1 LESVDPRSR
10 DARRFF
16 GQHQPLLRMI
26 SICLFSGSG
35 VRYTDFKPAS
45 TTAARSPRWLLP
57 ALMFPLLAGVLLYAA
72 TNDSPPDTDQSITP
86 SVTEAPA
93 PSFATQ
99 AIGDKV
105 DFIVQRNDTLER
117 IFRRLELSLD
127 DLAAILRLP
136 GIRQTLTQIRPGDK
150 LTVVH
155 DEGAVQALN
164 RRISETEILSVK
176 RADDGFAAEVINTPI
191 DMKTAQAAGV
201 IDSSLFVA
209 AREAGVNPETILQL
223 ANNVFGWEIDF
234 ALDIRPG
241 DRFNLIYEQK
251 YRNER
256 YLGDARILA
265 AEFINDGETHRAIHY
280 ASTDGRIE
288 GYFTPDGRSL
298 RRQFLRAPLDFRRV
312 SSNFSRAR
320 FHPVLNTTRAH
331 QGVDYSAPTGTTI
344 KAAGDGRVGFIGVS
358 GGYGN
363 VVILEHG
370 GGISTLYAHMSGFNR
385 GLRRGE
391 RVKQGATIGFVGKSG
406 TATGPHLHYEYRVN
420 GTHKNPRTVRL
431 PDAAP
436 IPAEYLADFQSKA
449 AMLLADL
456 EQARGTTVAAL
467 TTD

>member
-1 LESVDPRSR
+1 M
-10 DARRFF
+10 RRN
-16 GQHQPLLRMI
+16 
-26 SICLFSGSG
+26 
-35 VRYTDFKPAS
+35 TDIFDYKPKL
-45 TTAARSPRWLLP
+45 TTVAARPSRWLLP
-57 ALMFPLLAGVLLYAA
+57 ALMFPLLGGVLFYMA
-72 TNDSPPDTDQSITP
+72 TDHPTAGTPQASTESITEVP
-86 SVTEAPA
+86 EPA
-93 PSFATQ
+93 SSSAV
-99 AIGDKV
+99 AALGDKI
-105 DFIVQRNDTLER
+105 DFIVRRNDTLER
-117 IFRRLELSLD
+117 IFRRLELNLD

-136 GIRQTLTQIRPGDK
+136 GIRQVLTQLRPGDK

-155 DEGAVQALN
+155 DDGVVQALN
-164 RRISETEILSVK
+164 RRISETKVLSVT
-176 RADDGFAAEVINTPI
+176 RAEDGFAAEVIHTPI
-191 DMKTAQAAGV
+191 DIKPAHASGTIETSLFAAASGAGV
-201 IDSSLFVA
+201 S
-209 AREAGVNPETILQL
+209 PETILQL
-223 ANNVFGWEIDF
+223 ANDVFGWEIDF

-251 YRNER
+251 YRHER

-265 AEFINDGETHRAIHY
+265 AEFVNDGETHRAIHY
-280 ASTDGRIE
+280 ASPDGKVE

-358 GGYGN
+358 GGYGK
-363 VVILEHG
+363 VVVLEHG

-391 RVKQGATIGFVGKSG
+391 RVKQGATIGYVGQSG

-449 AMLLADL
+449 ALLLAAL
-456 EQARGTTVAAL
+456 GPAPNTTVAAL
-467 TTD
+467 SAD

>member
-1 LESVDPRSR
+1 M
-10 DARRFF
+10 RRNTEIFDYN
-16 GQHQPLLRMI
+16 P
-26 SICLFSGSG
+26 
-35 VRYTDFKPAS
+35 TS
-45 TTAARSPRWLLP
+45 TTAAARPSPWLLP
-57 ALMFPLLAGVLLYAA
+57 ALMFPLLGGVLFYAA
-72 TNDSPPDTDQSITP
+72 TDHPADTRQAPPEYVTDVAEPTP
-86 SVTEAPA
+86 SSAA
-93 PSFATQ
+93 ATLG
-99 AIGDKV
+99 AKI
-105 DFIVQRNDTLER
+105 DFIVRRNDTLER
-117 IFRRLELSLD
+117 IFRRLELNLD

-136 GIRQTLTQIRPGDK
+136 GIRQVLTQLRPGDK

-155 DEGAVQALN
+155 DDGVVQALN
-164 RRISETEILSVK
+164 RRISETEVLSVT

-191 DMKTAQAAGV
+191 DIKTTQAAGV

-209 AREAGVNPETILQL
+209 AREAGVSPETILQL
-223 ANNVFGWEIDF
+223 ANDVFGWEIDF
-234 ALDIRPG
+234 ALDIRSG
-241 DRFNLIYEQK
+241 DRFNLVYEQK
-251 YRNER
+251 YRDDR

-265 AEFINDGETHRAIHY
+265 AEFINDGEIHRAIHY
-280 ASTDGRIE
+280 ASPDGKVE

-344 KAAGDGRVGFIGVS
+344 KAAGDGRVGFVGVS
-358 GGYGN
+358 GGYGK
-363 VVILEHG
+363 VVVLEHG
-370 GGISTLYAHMSGFNR
+370 GGISTLYAHMSGFAK

-391 RVKQGATIGFVGKSG
+391 RVKQGATIGYVGQSG

-449 AMLLADL
+449 APLLAAL
-456 EQARGTTVAAL
+456 EPAPNTTVAAL
-467 TTD
+467 SAD